1 MTIPVTNRKCSIYE
15 KAQVHGQRDVERPPG
30 SEAYCCKRPRNR
42 NPMAL
47 PLFPVLRGYGA
58 GIRRQDAADA
68 AAATCEKV
76 LLVEG

>member
-1 MTIPVTNRKCSIYE
+1 
-15 KAQVHGQRDVERPPG
+15 
-30 SEAYCCKRPRNR
+30 
-42 NPMAL
+42 MAL